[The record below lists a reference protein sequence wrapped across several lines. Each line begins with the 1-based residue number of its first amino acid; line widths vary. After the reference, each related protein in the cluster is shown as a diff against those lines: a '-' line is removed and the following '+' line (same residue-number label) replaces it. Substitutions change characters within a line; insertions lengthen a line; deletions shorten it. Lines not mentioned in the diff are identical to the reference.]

1 MLGFSESLRSELAG
15 TGIVVTSAIFGTIDS
30 PYWLH
35 NPGSEER
42 LPRASRRMRRLT
54 VDDVAQAMADA
65 IERDAADI
73 VRPPVGRLLFLFEA
87 CAPGITRRIMRRGWK
102 PFSR

>member
-1 MLGFSESLRSELAG
+1 
-15 TGIVVTSAIFGTIDS
+15 VTSAIFGTIDS

-73 VRPPVGRLLFLFEA
+73 VRPAVFRLLFLFEA
-87 CAPGITRRIMRRGWK
+87 CAPGVMRRIMRRGWK